1 MITSTEH
8 GYALNGWEATP
19 MPLPNGG
26 KFTAGESRAVVCRVN
41 GLKAAEAAQ
50 ELHCSSRNIHQYWQT
65 LYYKLGCNNAIVAIN
80 KLVEM
85 GALHRLQ
92 VLMLALMLGTSGVL
106 STSTDADLDI
116 ETRSGRARGTR
127 ITRRASGKRGR
138 GGRIAGASGALLADL
153 DYWANG
159 NAGDIYTHADAQGA
173 LS

>member
-1 MITSTEH
+1 
-8 GYALNGWEATP
+8 

-41 GLKAAEAAQ
+41 GLKASEAAQ

-92 VLMLALMLGTSGVL
+92 VLLLALMLGTSGVTGVY
-106 STSTDADLDI
+106 STTDFDSGTDTQT
-116 ETRSGRARGTR
+116 EMPSRSGRARGTR

-138 GGRIAGASGALLADL
+138 GGRIAGASSLVLVYL
-153 DYWANG
+153 DYWTNG